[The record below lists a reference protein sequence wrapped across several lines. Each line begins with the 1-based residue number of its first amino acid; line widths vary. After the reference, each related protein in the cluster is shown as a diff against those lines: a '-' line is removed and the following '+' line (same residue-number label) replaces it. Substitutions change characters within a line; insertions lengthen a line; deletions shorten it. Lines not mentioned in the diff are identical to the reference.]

1 MLTRDVFV
9 VVVDHFGWA
18 SIFFVY
24 CFGWVGRETFMASEI
39 ILLKYLPISFLI
51 KPYLHFS
58 NNEVTALFLK
68 AHSPILLQSLTQAF

>member
-9 VVVDHFGWA
+9 VVVDHFSWVSIILVIVLVGWK
-18 SIFFVY
+18 
-24 CFGWVGRETFMASEI
+24 ETFMASEI

-58 NNEVTALFLK
+58 NNEVAAL
-68 AHSPILLQSLTQAF
+68 S